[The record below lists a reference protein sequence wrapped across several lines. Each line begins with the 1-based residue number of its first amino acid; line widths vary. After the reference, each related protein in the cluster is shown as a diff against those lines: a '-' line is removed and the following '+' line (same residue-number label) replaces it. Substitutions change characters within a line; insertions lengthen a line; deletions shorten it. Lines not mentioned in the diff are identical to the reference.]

1 MDLLHDNIDNL
12 TSLWKTVGQPIE
24 AYHATVYF
32 DYCVVSDSESPNK
45 LWSHGDVNE
54 ERLTAAKHQL
64 RTLPTE
70 VGVPYFDIHA
80 SQSYRLL
87 EANGFEQQSEQ
98 IGMVLPLSQHR
109 EQPEDLYLQEVST
122 EEEAKQWEDIFRRA
136 FGYHISYRLLLPHY
150 ETTHFWTAYHRDGEP
165 VGTAVLHHTDDRV
178 MGIHSMSI
186 LPEMRRK
193 GLAEQMMRQLLN
205 QSLRRGFGYATLQ
218 ASEMGRGLYQKL
230 GFDEQFV
237 MKNYAL
243 KPAAV

>member
-12 TSLWKTVGQPIE
+12 TSLWKTVGQPVE
-24 AYHATVYF
+24 AYRATAHF
-32 DYCVVSDSESPNK
+32 DYCVVSDSEWPNK
-45 LWSHGDVNE
+45 LWFHGDVNE
-54 ERLTAAKHQL
+54 ERLTAAKRQL
-64 RTLPTE
+64 QTFPAE
-70 VGVPYFDIHA
+70 VSIPYFDVYA
-80 SQSYRLL
+80 SPSYRLL

-98 IGMVLPLSQHR
+98 IGMVLPLSQPL
-109 EQPEDLYLQEVST
+109 EQADTLRLERVTDEPM
-122 EEEAKQWEDIFRRA
+122 ARRWEDIFRRA